1 MSAKMPFFSNR
12 AHAQRC
18 SQIVALRAETREIDR
33 KTAKLVQARRQLKIN
48 ISYYEGEVRPMIA
61 SLLAQGT

>member
-12 AHAQRC
+12 AHAQRR
-18 SQIVALRAETREIDR
+18 SQLAALRAEIGEIDR

-48 ISYYEGEVRPMIA
+48 ISYFEGEVRPMIA
-61 SLLAQGT
+61 SLLA